1 MPEREYAVGRGRPP
15 QHSRFAKGQSGNPAG
30 RPRGARS
37 LRTAMLDELRSQV
50 TAKENGRSVRVSK
63 GQLLMKSLIAKA
75 VGGDMKAAGLVL
87 ELMLKL
93 DHDALPEAAGDGAH
107 ALEPD
112 DAEILKAFVERTRGG
127 GGHD

>member
-1 MPEREYAVGRGRPP
+1 MPERDYAVGRGRPP
-15 QHSRFAKGQSGNPAG
+15 QHSRFEKGQSGNPAG

-37 LRTAMLDELRSQV
+37 LQTVMLDELRSQV
-50 TAKENGRSVRVSK
+50 TAKEDGRSVRVSK

-75 VGGDMKAAGLVL
+75 VAGDMKAASLVL

-93 DHDALPEAAGDGAH
+93 DHGAPAAPAGDGGR
-107 ALEPD
+107 ALEPA
-112 DAEILKAFVERTRGG
+112 DAEILKAFVERARGG